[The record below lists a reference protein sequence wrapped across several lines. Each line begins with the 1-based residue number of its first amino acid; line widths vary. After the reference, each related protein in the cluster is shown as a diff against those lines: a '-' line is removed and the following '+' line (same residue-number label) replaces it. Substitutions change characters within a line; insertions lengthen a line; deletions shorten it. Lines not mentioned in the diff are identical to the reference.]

1 MALQDYAEIISGA
14 TQGRLQMQEN
24 GEVLILSAKNL
35 ANNDELTLSKNEKY
49 TQRNADI
56 EHQLIRS
63 GDIIL
68 VTTGNIKLIGN
79 MFLYNL
85 PIMAIASS
93 NLTIIR
99 PFGDSQELYSLLERR
114 YYHIKT
120 MAPTTNRIIPRISRR
135 QICEIELE
143 N

>member
-24 GEVLILSAKNL
+24 GGVLVLNVRHL
-35 ANNDELTLSKNEKY
+35 VNNDELTLSKDELY
-49 TQRNADI
+49 TQIN
-56 EHQLIRS
+56 EHNERYLIRS
-63 GDIIL
+63 ADIIL
-68 VTTGNIKLIGN
+68 VTTGNLKTIGN

-99 PFGDSQELYSLLERR
+99 PYGNSHELYSLLERR

-120 MAPTTNRIIPRISRR
+120 MAVTNNIIPRISRM